1 MLQKRDSRFRISH
14 FESHAGA
21 PPGSN
26 SLERGAEELVCPQ
39 CGKAQIDYGG
49 DFQLHASEAALNSM
63 GNYFRTE
70 AIFGGGNF
78 LSPIH
83 IVTQALYRALTER
96 GMTRGLRF
104 TPVVLF

>member
-1 MLQKRDSRFRISH
+1 MPRSWCAHSVEKRKSTT
-14 FESHAGA
+14 
-21 PPGSN
+21 
-26 SLERGAEELVCPQ
+26 
-39 CGKAQIDYGG
+39 GG